1 MLTAVVRRPPQL
13 GEADYDA
20 RLAAYGQLQEAK
32 WAQLPGWHS
41 APLVHAALA
50 DLRNADDIALRHAA
64 AQVCSQPIRMSDGS
78 LLLMN
83 MNGDVNHRDVSQGRL
98 SPLRCAT
105 PQPSCTASEG
115 SDAGTPSVA
124 WGPGWQLDGAVNN
137 WLPNEFHC
145 GRHSPKLLLSAC
157 LNFKSVRAR

>member
-98 SPLRCAT
+98 FTVALRHAAAQLHCLRGQRCRHTISGMGSRRAT
-105 PQPSCTASEG
+105 
-115 SDAGTPSVA
+115 
-124 WGPGWQLDGAVNN
+124 
-137 WLPNEFHC
+137 
-145 GRHSPKLLLSAC
+145 
-157 LNFKSVRAR
+157 